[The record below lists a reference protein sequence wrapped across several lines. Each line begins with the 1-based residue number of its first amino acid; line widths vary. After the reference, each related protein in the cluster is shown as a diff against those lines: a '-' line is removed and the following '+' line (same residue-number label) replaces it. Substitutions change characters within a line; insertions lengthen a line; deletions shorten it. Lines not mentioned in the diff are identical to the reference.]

1 MTRKMTD
8 GFSNGDRKIDDFGG
22 ERGKQAQREAIHEF
36 RFRYLK
42 LEERLKEES
51 ENARAG
57 LTLELGTVQCVQHSE
72 GGDDGGTHSDPR
84 SCLGFFPHC
93 VARA

>member
-1 MTRKMTD
+1 MTRKMTG

-51 ENARAG
+51 ENA
-57 LTLELGTVQCVQHSE
+57 
-72 GGDDGGTHSDPR
+72 
-84 SCLGFFPHC
+84 
-93 VARA
+93 